1 MTRSFAAA
9 GLALILMAPVAP
21 AIAQSDVT
29 ATGPAQITVTPRGY
43 NYPGPYG
50 PNLPGVYMLTNSGL
64 PIGPDI
70 DSGKLKTP
78 NLELPVNA
86 GSYDQP
92 TGPIS
97 GWNGTY
103 GGGIPF

>member
-21 AIAQSDVT
+21 AIAQSET
-29 ATGPAQITVTPRGY
+29 TGPAQITVTPRGY

-64 PIGPDI
+64 PTGPDI
-70 DSGKLKTP
+70 GTGKLKSP
-78 NLELPVNA
+78 NLEIPVNA
-86 GSYDQP
+86 ESYDQP

-97 GWNGTY
+97 GWNGSA